1 MNNKQSASSGG
12 IGILGIIQAVF
23 IILKL
28 LGISPV
34 ATWSWGLVL
43 LPLWIELGLIV
54 LILIISA
61 IFIGITKK
69 Y

>member
-12 IGILGIIQAVF
+12 IGILGMIQVVF

-28 LGISPV
+28 LGVSPV

>member
-1 MNNKQSASSGG
+1 MNNKQSSGG
-12 IGILGIIQAVF
+12 IGILMVIQIVF
-23 IILKL
+23 IVLKL
-28 LGISPV
+28 LGVAPV
-34 ATWSWGLVL
+34 ATWSWVLVL
-43 LPLWIELGLIV
+43 LPLWIDLGLIV

>member
-1 MNNKQSASSGG
+1 MKETKYVNNG
-12 IGILGIIQAVF
+12 IGFWGLLQLIFIVF
-23 IILKL
+23 KL

-43 LPLWIELGLIV
+43 LPLWIELGLLV